1 MSDDEILE
9 HMYTDDVKPLSEE
22 RGIELY
28 AEGIFQNTKDTVVKI
43 DGEVTDGTS
52 AEILTLDFVARY
64 TTIPVPRVR
73 CVLPMTSK
81 KFAIVMDYIPGGQ
94 LVHVWPKMSFFAKL
108 RVAFILRGYVRQLR
122 AIQHPRSRVPGP
134 IAPGD
139 EARDVLCPMITG
151 PDATPR

>member
-73 CVLPMTSK
+73 CVLPMTSEK
-81 KFAIVMDYIPGGQ
+81 SAIVMDYIPGGQ
-94 LVHVWPKMSFFAKL
+94 LVHV
-108 RVAFILRGYVRQLR
+108 
-122 AIQHPRSRVPGP
+122 
-134 IAPGD
+134 
-139 EARDVLCPMITG
+139 
-151 PDATPR
+151 